1 VTLGRRVVLA
11 TSAAL
16 GTVVVLLSVFAFF
29 LVKHELYSRVD
40 VTLRG
45 RAAELAPTV
54 LAGRASFRTIVATPG
69 EFVQMLPAL
78 AARTCGS

>member
-16 GTVVVLLSVFAFF
+16 GAVVVLLSVFAYF

-45 RAAELAPTV
+45 RAAELAP
-54 LAGRASFRTIVATPG
+54 
-69 EFVQMLPAL
+69 
-78 AARTCGS
+78 